1 MLFRS
6 GINMDKIKII
16 TDGSCD
22 LSHEVLN
29 KFNINVVPLGVSFGE
44 EHYTAGVDIDN
55 KEFYAKMKESKE
67 LPKTFCPSPENFC
80 KEYQCEEDKIIV
92 IALSSK
98 LSGTYNSASLAR
110 DLYLSEHKEKDIR
123 VIDSMTGS
131 IGAGLLL
138 IKAAKM
144 ISEGKDIDEIVEA
157 IENLKEKISFYGTLE
172 TLENAIKGGRINPLA
187 GKIIGALNFKAI
199 VQIKDGVVKPIDK
212 ARGESN
218 SIKKV
223 ANYITSSIE
232 DTKDKILCLMHAN
245 CPEKAHKLLSIIEKT
260 HKFDEVYISE
270 VGPVMGTYTSEGAV
284 LGAVL

>member
-1 MLFRS
+1 
-6 GINMDKIKII
+6 MDKIKII

-232 DTKDKILCLMHAN
+232 DTNDKILCLMHAN

>member
-1 MLFRS
+1 
-6 GINMDKIKII
+6 MDKIKII

-55 KEFYAKMKESKE
+55 KEFYAKMKDSKE

-123 VIDSMTGS
+123 VIDSMTCS

>member
-1 MLFRS
+1 M
-6 GINMDKIKII
+6 KIKNREELIAKQEEYRASLNSQRKQI
-16 TDGSCD
+16 LICAGTGCVAGGS
-22 LSHEVLN
+22 LE
-29 KFNINVVPLGVSFGE
+29 I
-44 EHYTAGVDIDN
+44 
-55 KEFYAKMKESKE
+55 YAKMKDSKE

-157 IENLKEKISFYGTLE
+157 IENLKGKYTILIIAHRLSTV
-172 TLENAIKGGRINPLA
+172 IN
-187 GKIIGALNFKAI
+187 
-199 VQIKDGVVKPIDK
+199 
-212 ARGESN
+212 S
-218 SIKKV
+218 
-223 ANYITSSIE
+223 
-232 DTKDKILCLMHAN
+232 DKIYVIN
-245 CPEKAHKLLSIIEKT
+245 KGTVEGVGT
-260 HKFDEVYISE
+260 HKELLKTCKIYADLYKNEDNKSK
-270 VGPVMGTYTSEGAV
+270 
-284 LGAVL
+284 

>member
-1 MLFRS
+1 
-6 GINMDKIKII
+6 MDKIKII

-223 ANYITSSIE
+223 ANYRTSSIE

>member
-1 MLFRS
+1 
-6 GINMDKIKII
+6 MDKIKII

-172 TLENAIKGGRINPLA
+172 TLENAIKGGRVNPLA

>member
-1 MLFRS
+1 
-6 GINMDKIKII
+6 MDKIKII

-55 KEFYAKMKESKE
+55 KEFYAKMKDSKE

-157 IENLKEKISFYGTLE
+157 IQNLKEKISFYGTLE

>member
-1 MLFRS
+1 
-6 GINMDKIKII
+6 MDKIKII

-55 KEFYAKMKESKE
+55 KEFYAKMKDSKE

-232 DTKDKILCLMHAN
+232 DTKDKILCLMHAKKKK
-245 CPEKAHKLLSIIEKT
+245 KAHKLLSIIEKT

>member
-1 MLFRS
+1 
-6 GINMDKIKII
+6 MDKIKII

-223 ANYITSSIE
+223 ASHITTSIE
-232 DTKDKILCLMHAN
+232 DTKDKILCLMHAD
-245 CPEKAHKLLSIIEKT
+245 CKEKAEKLLSTIEKT
-260 HKFDEVYISE
+260 HQFDEVYISE
-270 VGPVMGTYTSEGAV
+270 VGPVMGTYTSQGAV
-284 LGAVL
+284 LAAVL

>member
-1 MLFRS
+1 
-6 GINMDKIKII
+6 MDKIKII

-55 KEFYAKMKESKE
+55 KEFYAKMKDSKE

-270 VGPVMGTYTSEGAV
+270 VGPVMGTYTSQGAV
-284 LGAVL
+284 LAAVL

>member
-1 MLFRS
+1 
-6 GINMDKIKII
+6 MDKIKII

-55 KEFYAKMKESKE
+55 KEFYAKMKDSKE

-232 DTKDKILCLMHAN
+232 DTKDKILCLMHSN

>member
-1 MLFRS
+1 
-6 GINMDKIKII
+6 MDKIKII

-245 CPEKAHKLLSIIEKT
+245 CPEKAHKLLSIIENT

>member
-1 MLFRS
+1 
-6 GINMDKIKII
+6 MDKIKII

-55 KEFYAKMKESKE
+55 KEFYSKMKESKE
-67 LPKTFCPSPENFC
+67 LPKTSCPSPENFC

>member
-1 MLFRS
+1 
-6 GINMDKIKII
+6 MDKIKII

-270 VGPVMGTYTSEGAV
+270 VGPVMGTYTDRKSV
-284 LGAVL
+284 V

>member
-1 MLFRS
+1 MNIFNN
-6 GINMDKIKII
+6 INDKDLEKLLKCLDAKNISFKKNSTIINNASNTNILSII
-16 TDGSCD
+16 TKG
-22 LSHEVLN
+22 
-29 KFNINVVPLGVSFGE
+29 
-44 EHYTAGVDIDN
+44 
-55 KEFYAKMKESKE
+55 
-67 LPKTFCPSPENFC
+67 
-80 KEYQCEEDKIIV
+80 
-92 IALSSK
+92 
-98 LSGTYNSASLAR
+98 SASI
-110 DLYLSEHKEKDIR
+110 IR
-123 VIDSMTGS
+123 IDYNGNKT
-131 IGAGLLL
+131 L
-138 IKAAKM
+138 
-144 ISEGKDIDEIVEA
+144 

>member
-1 MLFRS
+1 
-6 GINMDKIKII
+6 MDKIKII

-55 KEFYAKMKESKE
+55 KEFYAKMKDSKE
-67 LPKTFCPSPENFC
+67 LPKSFCPSPENFC

>member
-1 MLFRS
+1 
-6 GINMDKIKII
+6 MDKIKII

-55 KEFYAKMKESKE
+55 KEFYAKMKDSKE
-67 LPKTFCPSPENFC
+67 LPITFCPSPENFC

-144 ISEGKDIDEIVEA
+144 ISDGKDIDEIVEA
-157 IENLKEKISFYGTLE
+157 IENLKEKFSFYGTLE

-284 LGAVL
+284 LGEVLYN

>member
-1 MLFRS
+1 
-6 GINMDKIKII
+6 MDKIKII

-55 KEFYAKMKESKE
+55 KEFYDKMKESKE

-80 KEYQCEEDKIIV
+80 KEYQCEEEKIIV
-92 IALSSK
+92 ITLSSK

-110 DLYLSEHKEKDIR
+110 DLYLSEHNEKDIR

-138 IKAAKM
+138 IRAAKM
-144 ISEGKDIDEIVEA
+144 VFAGKDIDEIVEA

-232 DTKDKILCLMHAN
+232 DTKDKILCIMHAN
-245 CPEKAHKLLSIIEKT
+245 CPEKAYKLLSIIEKT

>member
-1 MLFRS
+1 
-6 GINMDKIKII
+6 MDKIKII

-55 KEFYAKMKESKE
+55 KEFYAKMKDSKE

-144 ISEGKDIDEIVEA
+144 ISEGKDMDEIVEA

>member
-1 MLFRS
+1 
-6 GINMDKIKII
+6 MDKIKII

-157 IENLKEKISFYGTLE
+157 IENLKEKINFYGTLE

>member
-1 MLFRS
+1 
-6 GINMDKIKII
+6 MDKIKII

-199 VQIKDGVVKPIDK
+199 VQIKDVVVKPIDK

>member
-1 MLFRS
+1 
-6 GINMDKIKII
+6 MDKIKII

-110 DLYLSEHKEKDIR
+110 DLYLSEYKEKDIR

-172 TLENAIKGGRINPLA
+172 TLENAIKGGRVNPLA
-187 GKIIGALNFKAI
+187 GKVMNALNLKVI
-199 VQIKDGVVKPIDK
+199 IRIDEGLVKPIDK
-212 ARGESN
+212 ARGGVN
-218 SIKKV
+218 SIKKALDYV
-223 ANYITSSIE
+223 KSHVNDEKEKTIIIA
-232 DTKDKILCLMHAN
+232 HAN
-245 CPEKAHKLLSIIEKT
+245 CPEKAHKIKSIIEEDSNFK
-260 HKFDEVYISE
+260 EVLIASI
-270 VGPVMGTYTSEGAV
+270 GPIMGTFTAEGAILV
-284 LGAVL
+284 AVL

>member
-1 MLFRS
+1 
-6 GINMDKIKII
+6 MDKIKII

-55 KEFYAKMKESKE
+55 KEFYDKMKESKE

-80 KEYQCEEDKIIV
+80 KEYQCEEEKIIV
-92 IALSSK
+92 ITLSSK

-110 DLYLSEHKEKDIR
+110 DLYLSEHNEKDIR

-138 IKAAKM
+138 IRAAKM
-144 ISEGKDIDEIVEA
+144 VFAGKDIDEIVEA

-232 DTKDKILCLMHAN
+232 DTKDKILCIMHAN
-245 CPEKAHKLLSIIEKT
+245 CPEKAYKLLSIIEKT

-284 LGAVL
+284 LAAVL

>member
-1 MLFRS
+1 
-6 GINMDKIKII
+6 MDKIKII

-123 VIDSMTGS
+123 VIDSMKGS

>member
-1 MLFRS
+1 
-6 GINMDKIKII
+6 MDKIKII

-29 KFNINVVPLGVSFGE
+29 KFNINVGPRVVSFGE

-92 IALSSK
+92 IDLSSK

-144 ISEGKDIDEIVEA
+144 ISEGKDIDEI
-157 IENLKEKISFYGTLE
+157 E
-172 TLENAIKGGRINPLA
+172 TEWRK
-187 GKIIGALNFKAI
+187 
-199 VQIKDGVVKPIDK
+199 
-212 ARGESN
+212 
-218 SIKKV
+218 
-223 ANYITSSIE
+223 
-232 DTKDKILCLMHAN
+232 
-245 CPEKAHKLLSIIEKT
+245 
-260 HKFDEVYISE
+260 
-270 VGPVMGTYTSEGAV
+270 
-284 LGAVL
+284 

>member
-1 MLFRS
+1 
-6 GINMDKIKII
+6 MDKIKII

-55 KEFYAKMKESKE
+55 KEKKTKMKESKE

-110 DLYLSEHKEKDIR
+110 ELYLSEHKEKDIR